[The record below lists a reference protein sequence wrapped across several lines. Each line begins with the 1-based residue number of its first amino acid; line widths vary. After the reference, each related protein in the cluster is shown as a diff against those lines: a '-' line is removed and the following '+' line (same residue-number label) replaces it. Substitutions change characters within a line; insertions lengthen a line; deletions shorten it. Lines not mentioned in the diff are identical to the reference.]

1 VLSQFKA
8 LLARFRRDEGGA
20 FLVLFGVLALV
31 LVATSGA
38 VVDFTRIEQ
47 TRSKAQNAL
56 DAAALGLQPHV
67 FDTTGTWTEAKF
79 VEEAAKLLDERLA
92 NDDVLSGVTGA
103 TINARN
109 GQLILTAWVEV
120 PTAFVSL
127 VGVPEVRAGLLSE
140 ATRKRLNLEVAM
152 VLDNSGSMDWYSRM
166 TELKKAAKSAT
177 DILFDDEDT
186 LPNVFISIIP
196 FTQYVNVGTANRTAS
211 WMSQTGASSV
221 SHLNFDNDDRDD
233 TPFTDT
239 VNRWSLFDGF
249 NNTPWEG
256 CVEARITPYDTQ
268 DTLPDNS
275 VPDTMFQPLFAPDSP
290 VDGYLSDTGA
300 TCRVAP
306 KWIKTETKTKCPKK
320 VSNNNSTNYDGCS
333 KTPTTTYSGTD
344 EWNATVTSP
353 PTTQPADNSLYSY
366 YNASSCVTTYTGSG
380 SSKNNYTNKK
390 ILTCTYN
397 FSTTEMQQRLCKYAG
412 KSGSSANADC
422 PATPILPLNNVR
434 QTVKDQIDDM
444 IASGS
449 TNIEQGTIWGFHS
462 LSPTQP
468 LTEGTD
474 YDEATS
480 KILII
485 MTDGE
490 NNPNYDYYSNTP
502 YGNTSWTAWGY
513 RVNKRLLTEST
524 TPKDSAATQAEV
536 IAEVNRRTV
545 LACTNAKAEGIIV
558 YTIGLS
564 APNNT
569 TIQMLKDCANPSEVV
584 DGQNRNYWYF
594 PNDSSELTDVFE
606 EIASQLSELRL
617 AQ

>member
-1 VLSQFKA
+1 LIA
-8 LLARFRRDEGGA
+8 LVGRFRRDEGGA
-20 FLVLFGVLALV
+20 FLVLFGILALV

-47 TRSKAQNAL
+47 ARTKAQNAL
-56 DAAALGLQPHV
+56 DAAALALQPHV
-67 FDTTGTWTEAKF
+67 FDTAPAWTQDDFITA
-79 VEEAAKLLDERLA
+79 A
-92 NDDVLSGVTGA
+92 NDLLRERIDDSTIVSTVTSA
-103 TINARN
+103 SINVRN
-109 GQLILTAWVEV
+109 GQLILNAHIDVE
-120 PTAFVSL
+120 TAFMAL
-127 VGVPEVRAGLLSE
+127 GGVTQVRAGLLSE

-152 VLDNSGSMDWYSRM
+152 VLDNSGSMAYYSRM

-177 DILFDDEDT
+177 DILFDNQT
-186 LPNVFISIIP
+186 TQPNVFVSIVP

-211 WMSQTGASSV
+211 WMSQTGASSI
-221 SHLNFDNDDRDD
+221 SHLNFDDDDNEA
-233 TPFTDT
+233 TAFTST

-256 CVEARITPYDTQ
+256 CVEARVTPYDTQ
-268 DTLPDNS
+268 DTVPDNS
-275 VPDTMFQPLFAPDSP
+275 VPDTMFQPAFAPDSP
-290 VDGYLSDTGA
+290 VDGYISDTGTA
-300 TCRVAP
+300 CRVAP
-306 KWIKTETKTKCPKK
+306 KWLKTETKTKCPNK
-320 VSNNNSTNYDGCS
+320 VSNNNSTNYDNCS
-333 KTPTTTYSGTD
+333 KTVTTTYSGTN
-344 EWNATVTSP
+344 EWGANVTTP
-353 PTTQPADNSLYSY
+353 PTTQPADNSVYSY
-366 YNASSCVTTYTGSG
+366 YNTSNCVTTYTGSG

-390 ILTCTYN
+390 ILTCTYD
-397 FSTTEMQQRLCKYAG
+397 FTSSEYQQRICKYAG

-422 PATPILPLNNVR
+422 PATAILPLNNVR
-434 QTVKDQIDDM
+434 QTVKDHIDDM
-444 IASGS
+444 VADGS

-468 LTEGTD
+468 LAEGSD

-480 KILII
+480 KILIV

-490 NNPNYDYYSNTP
+490 NNPNYDTYSNTP

-524 TPKDSAATQAEV
+524 TPKDSVATSAQV

-545 LACTNAKAEGIIV
+545 LACANARAEGIIV

-564 APNNT
+564 APNAT

-584 DGQNRNYWYF
+584 DGQTRNYWYF
-594 PNDSSELTDVFE
+594 PSDSAELTDVFE